1 MIKFGTGGWRAVI
14 GDEFTRA
21 NIQILAEALSRKMQ
35 DEGVADQRLCIG
47 YDRRFLSKESVKW
60 ACETLAA
67 NGIRSW
73 FVNKSSPTPLI
84 MYYVMAHDLPYG
96 MMVTASHNPAIYNGI
111 KVFTRGGRDADQE
124 QTQEIE
130 NYIRNVEADI
140 EAGKAVPR
148 MDYEEAKNAGLVVEF
163 NPLNEYID
171 SIISRINM
179 QAIRDRGLR
188 VALDPLYG
196 VSQTSLKTILS
207 IARCEVETIH
217 ERHDT
222 LFGGKL
228 PAPNATTLRPLQN
241 YVLDRNCHRRRCRPD
256 RRH

>member
-1 MIKFGTGGWRAVI
+1 M
-14 GDEFTRA
+14 
-21 NIQILAEALSRKMQ
+21 
-35 DEGVADQRLCIG
+35 
-47 YDRRFLSKESVKW
+47 

-148 MDYEEAKNAGLVVEF
+148 MDYEEAKNAGWLW
-163 NPLNEYID
+163 NLIP
-171 SIISRINM
+171 
-179 QAIRDRGLR
+179 
-188 VALDPLYG
+188 
-196 VSQTSLKTILS
+196 
-207 IARCEVETIH
+207 
-217 ERHDT
+217 
-222 LFGGKL
+222 
-228 PAPNATTLRPLQN
+228 
-241 YVLDRNCHRRRCRPD
+241 
-256 RRH
+256 

>member
-1 MIKFGTGGWRAVI
+1 MIKFGTGGWRAVT

-21 NIQILAEALSRKMQ
+21 NIQILAEALFRKMQ
-35 DEGVADQRLCIG
+35 DEGVAEQGLCIG
-47 YDRRFLSKESVKW
+47 YDCRFLSKESVMW

-148 MDYEEAKNAGLVVEF
+148 MDYEEA
-163 NPLNEYID
+163 
-171 SIISRINM
+171 
-179 QAIRDRGLR
+179 Q
-188 VALDPLYG
+188 
-196 VSQTSLKTILS
+196 
-207 IARCEVETIH
+207 ET
-217 ERHDT
+217 R
-222 LFGGKL
+222 
-228 PAPNATTLRPLQN
+228 AT
-241 YVLDRNCHRRRCRPD
+241 
-256 RRH
+256 

>member
-130 NYIRNVEADI
+130 NYIRNVD
-140 EAGKAVPR
+140 
-148 MDYEEAKNAGLVVEF
+148 
-163 NPLNEYID
+163 
-171 SIISRINM
+171 
-179 QAIRDRGLR
+179 Q
-188 VALDPLYG
+188 
-196 VSQTSLKTILS
+196 
-207 IARCEVETIH
+207 
-217 ERHDT
+217 
-222 LFGGKL
+222 
-228 PAPNATTLRPLQN
+228 
-241 YVLDRNCHRRRCRPD
+241 
-256 RRH
+256 